1 MRGQSKKQMSLE
13 ESCRA
18 GACPRRLILVCAG
31 NFAAC
36 GRRGTFPAMGKHPKD
51 RRGTPQRRT
60 SFANDGLPP
69 VPHYGGRV
77 PESRQKISG
86 AQNLSDFPR
95 FLPGHWA
102 LSVPKLRL
110 MQFPFRAWVCR
121 ANAPGA
127 YLGGSPK
134 GFPYPVPEDFL
145 ETRRGGTEGKSAE
158 GREKPLWGVPLPRAG
173 PRTARKDLYLER
185 WLVNVRRRS

>member
-1 MRGQSKKQMSLE
+1 MIQGGVSPPAGGEWLSGRP
-13 ESCRA
+13 ESHQRTA
-18 GACPRRLILVCAG
+18 GD
-31 NFAAC
+31 AA
-36 GRRGTFPAMGKHPKD
+36 
-51 RRGTPQRRT
+51 
-60 SFANDGLPP
+60 DGHFVPIGPLSPDP
-69 VPHYGGRV
+69 VYGGCA
-77 PESRQKISG
+77 PASRQKISG

-185 WLVNVRRRS
+185 WLVKVRRIS